1 MGRLAAIV
9 IICVT
14 ASTAFGQYTLTTL
27 ASFDG
32 TDGSNPAA
40 GLVLS
45 GGTLYGTTS
54 GGNSSDNGNVF
65 SLPTTGGTP
74 TVLTSFDRTNGADP
88 LGDLILIGSTLYGT
102 ASQGGTHDV
111 DIGGD
116 GTVFSES
123 ISGGAPT
130 VLASLAGTNGDSPSA
145 GLVVSGSTLYG
156 TATGGTSLSHLFG
169 VVFSVPLAGGS
180 ISDLAVF
187 NGTSGGSFPES
198 DLIISAG
205 TLYGTTPG
213 GGNENYGTVFSEL
226 TSGGHDNVLASFNGS
241 DGNSPDGGL
250 ILSNGILYGATENGV
265 FSVPIGG
272 GTPTL
277 LGPFNSSDGG
287 QPEGDLILSNGILYG
302 TTTSGGVYSDGEVF
316 SVPITGGTP
325 TVLYSFDGG
334 DDGSDPRG
342 GLVMDSSGNLYGTTY
357 SGGESSAGTVFEL
370 SPVPEPGV
378 LSLIGLS
385 ACGVLVRR
393 RLRWQQLAVDG

>member
-1 MGRLAAIV
+1 M
-9 IICVT
+9 
-14 ASTAFGQYTLTTL
+14 LT
-27 ASFDG
+27 SFDG
-32 TDGSNPAA
+32 T
-40 GLVLS
+40 
-45 GGTLYGTTS
+45 
-54 GGNSSDNGNVF
+54 
-65 SLPTTGGTP
+65 
-74 TVLTSFDRTNGADP
+74 NGANP
-88 LGDLILIGSTLYGT
+88 LGDLILVGNTLYGT

-111 DIGGD
+111 DNGGD
-116 GTVFSES
+116 GTVFSEP
-123 ISGGAPT
+123 ITGGAPT

-145 GLVVSGSTLYG
+145 GLVLSGSTLYG
-156 TATGGTSLSHLFG
+156 TAMEGTSLSHLFG

-187 NGTSGGSFPES
+187 NGTTGGSFPQS

-213 GGNENYGTVFSEL
+213 GGNENYGTVFSES
-226 TSGGHDNVLASFNGS
+226 TSGGHDSVLASFNGS

-250 ILSNGILYGATENGV
+250 ILSNGTLYGATENGV

-287 QPEGDLILSNGILYG
+287 RPDGDLILSNGILYG

-342 GLVMDSSGNLYGTTY
+342 GVVMDSSGNLYGTTY
-357 SGGESSAGTVFEL
+357 SGGESGAGTVFEL
-370 SPVPEPGV
+370 SPVPEPAGS
-378 LSLIGLS
+378 SLIGLG
-385 ACGVLVRR
+385 ACGVLVWRR
-393 RLRWQQLAVDG
+393 RRWQQLAVEGQPRKFMFTTRLSLPNSARFA